1 MQKENDEQNIFDK
14 DLLSLI
20 EYAKWELYN
29 FNLLKKSSKPVK
41 SELLLIDRDTLKKWK
56 EISGYNIFKKQIFSY
71 LFTLNKIK
79 NFKDK
84 IKQEK
89 ENINKKWQNIFKE
102 KKIEHKNNNSIPFK
116 DLSGLYLNIK
126 DKKINAYKNYEV
138 ISSKLFNLFKKF
150 INIKIIV
157 NGIYNNRKLIIPIN
171 YEKEKN
177 LNQSM
182 KTGENFLE
190 IVYHN
195 NKNEIEDMLCILPD
209 DNDACKQ
216 IEDYYSNESIDNL
229 KDIFSKTNNE
239 NNQSITDF
247 IDINGNKVPIQIINK
262 KYTKKTQD
270 NSYKSNNE
278 KNNGI
283 ELGKLKLILSEKMNI
298 LQEVNKRINQRN
310 NNIIKL
316 KSNDIN
322 KNREEHNQKLE
333 GIKNDYL
340 RYEKEYTNIKY
351 KLELK
356 KKSLNDKEKKI
367 QNLVFENN
375 AEGEEKFGSVVY
387 SGNNEIKSELILD
400 SNNNYLIK
408 EKKLKENENYLNKRE
423 NELNRKENDLRK
435 KELEVNDE
443 KQNLLNKEK
452 ELIKKLNEIN
462 EQLIINKN
470 KSYLMK
476 IKEEKEDNNSQDN
489 NINKELDKLEEEFEK
504 ELDSSNSSN
513 KCKIKKINIQKKISN
528 DYKTI
533 NSTSL
538 THRNPTKVNKSPENI
553 KYKRTT
559 TLTQNFKNISHNEYM
574 NSERKSL
581 PFNIKR
587 NITFNENLISPTKS
601 NNTQLK
607 RNNKINQ
614 KETKINKNIT
624 SLGLEETDHP
634 ININAVLQCL
644 AHIPELEEGIL
655 ELGYKEKYF
664 KENKNVELS
673 RNFASIVNN
682 LFFPEK
688 YNNSS
693 KIYSPKNFVETFLN
707 MYPLKNY
714 ETPVIYLNM
723 NEMLKF
729 ILETFHKELNIKKKN
744 NIKENIDS
752 KEENK
757 IELSNE
763 KEVLV
768 KFLTKFTENNNSLIS
783 KLFYGLT
790 KFKCVCD
797 KCGSTKYDF
806 DYYNHL
812 YFDLHK
818 IKEYMMNNKFKS
830 KNVGFFSINDCL
842 DYQRRDIN
850 LQVFFKEINLSI
862 LEKFKINKK
871 SGKSICDKCQ
881 KETKCSLYNYL
892 YSANTILPIILD
904 RGNDDNFLI
913 EEIIIPEELNLE
925 NYVEYNKS
933 VKKYYLCGVVSNLGK
948 TNLSAPELII

>member
-84 IKQEK
+84 TKQEK
-89 ENINKKWQNIFKE
+89 ENINKKWQIIIKE
-102 KKIEHKNNNSIPFK
+102 KKIEPNNINSFPCK

-190 IVYHN
+190 IVYLN

-216 IEDYYSNESIDNL
+216 IEDYYSNENIDNL

-247 IDINGNKVPIQIINK
+247 IDINGNKIQMQIINK
-262 KYTKKTQD
+262 KYSKKTQD

-283 ELGKLKLILSEKMNI
+283 ELEKLKLILSEKMNI

-408 EKKLKENENYLNKRE
+408 EKKLKENENYLKKRE

-435 KELEVNDE
+435 KELVVNDE

-533 NSTSL
+533 NSISL
-538 THRNPTKVNKSPENI
+538 TLRNPTKVNKSPENI

-644 AHIPELEEGIL
+644 AHIPELAEGIL
-655 ELGYKEKYF
+655 ELGYKEKYL

-812 YFDLHK
+812 YFELNK
-818 IKEYMMNNKFKS
+818 IKEYMLNNKFKS

-850 LQVFFKEINLSI
+850 LYINI
-862 LEKFKINKK
+862 HYIIKKIIK
-871 SGKSICDKCQ
+871 I
-881 KETKCSLYNYL
+881 
-892 YSANTILPIILD
+892 
-904 RGNDDNFLI
+904 
-913 EEIIIPEELNLE
+913 
-925 NYVEYNKS
+925 
-933 VKKYYLCGVVSNLGK
+933 
-948 TNLSAPELII
+948 

>member
-84 IKQEK
+84 TKQEK
-89 ENINKKWQNIFKE
+89 ENINKKWQIIIKE
-102 KKIEHKNNNSIPFK
+102 KKIEPNNINSFPCK

-190 IVYHN
+190 IVYLN

-216 IEDYYSNESIDNL
+216 IEDYYSNENIDNL

-247 IDINGNKVPIQIINK
+247 IDINGNKIQMQIINK
-262 KYTKKTQD
+262 KYSKKTQD

-283 ELGKLKLILSEKMNI
+283 ELEKLKLILSEKMNI

-533 NSTSL
+533 NSISL
-538 THRNPTKVNKSPENI
+538 TLRNPTKVNKSPENI

-644 AHIPELEEGIL
+644 AHIPELAEGIL
-655 ELGYKEKYF
+655 ELGYKEKYL

-812 YFDLHK
+812 YFELNK
-818 IKEYMMNNKFKS
+818 IKEYMLNNKFKS

-850 LQVFFKEINLSI
+850 LYINI
-862 LEKFKINKK
+862 HYIIKKIIK
-871 SGKSICDKCQ
+871 I
-881 KETKCSLYNYL
+881 
-892 YSANTILPIILD
+892 
-904 RGNDDNFLI
+904 
-913 EEIIIPEELNLE
+913 
-925 NYVEYNKS
+925 
-933 VKKYYLCGVVSNLGK
+933 
-948 TNLSAPELII
+948 